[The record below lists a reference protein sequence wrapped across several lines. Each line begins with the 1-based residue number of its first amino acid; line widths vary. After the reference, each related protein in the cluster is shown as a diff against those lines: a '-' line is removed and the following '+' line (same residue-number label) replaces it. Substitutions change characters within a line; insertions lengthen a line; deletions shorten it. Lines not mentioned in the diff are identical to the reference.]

1 MLDIGV
7 YTGASSLASAL
18 GSNIIIIIIIIVA
31 IVVLVLVLVLVLVV
45 LVVLVVLIVVVVDFF
60 FLGQR
65 RVLQLVVVI
74 ISNLKIK
81 APNQIFNK

>member
-18 GSNIIIIIIIIVA
+18 GSNIIIIIIIVA

-65 RVLQLVVVI
+65 RGLQLVVVI